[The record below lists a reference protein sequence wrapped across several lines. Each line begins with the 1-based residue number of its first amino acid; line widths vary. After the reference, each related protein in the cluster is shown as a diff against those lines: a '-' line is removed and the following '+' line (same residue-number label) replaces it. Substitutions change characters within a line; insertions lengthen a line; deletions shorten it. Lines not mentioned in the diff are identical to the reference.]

1 VDFRYSKYDAA
12 AAELRQRIADL
23 ERVFRHL
30 LIATDGDVDQA
41 LKHLARIGKR
51 YGLLDDKFGIEDFK
65 RWLERKRLVEARGD
79 GTGLALTGAGE
90 RAIRSEALD
99 LIFSKLRKG
108 AAGEHRTPATGDG
121 GERSSET
128 RAWSFGDDLG
138 LVDAPGTVRNAV
150 RRGGTDEIDLREE
163 DFEVFETEST
173 SSCATV
179 LLLDV
184 SHSMIL
190 YGEDRITPAKR
201 VALALTELIQTRYPK
216 DALDVVL
223 FGDRAWRVDAS
234 ELPYVSVGPFHTN
247 TREGLQVA
255 RDILRR
261 KKHGNRQIFMLTDGK
276 PSALTEP
283 DGEVYKNPFGLD
295 ERVVNKTLE
304 EAAYCR
310 RLGIAITT
318 FMLTN
323 DPSLVAFVE
332 RFTKTCRG
340 RAYYSGLD
348 DLGDFVFV
356 DYLRNRKRRVR

>member
-1 VDFRYSKYDAA
+1 MEFRYSKYDAA
-12 AAELRQRIADL
+12 AQQLRKRIEDL
-23 ERVFRHL
+23 ERIFRQL
-30 LIATDGDVDQA
+30 LLVTDGDVEQA
-41 LKHLARIGKR
+41 LRHLERIGKR
-51 YGLLDDKFGIEDFK
+51 YGLFDQRFGIEDFK
-65 RWLERKRLVEARGD
+65 RWLERKQLVRERAEG
-79 GTGLALTGAGE
+79 GGLALTATGE
-90 RAIRSEALD
+90 RAIRSDSLD

-108 AAGEHRTPATGDG
+108 AVGEHRTPATGEG
-121 GERSSET
+121 AERSAET
-128 RAWSFGDDLG
+128 RAWSFGDDLS
-138 LVDAPGTVRNAV
+138 LVDAPGTLRNAV
-150 RRGGTDEIDLREE
+150 RRSADEIELRED

-173 SSCATV
+173 ASCATV

-201 VALALTELIQTRYPK
+201 VALALTELIRTRYPK
-216 DALDVVL
+216 DSLDVVL
-223 FGDRAWRVDAS
+223 FGDRAWRVDPS

-247 TREGLQVA
+247 TREALQVA

-261 KKHGNRQIFMLTDGK
+261 KKHGNRQIFMVTDGK

-283 DGEVYKNPFGLD
+283 DGEVYKNSFGLD
-295 ERVVNKTLE
+295 DRVVNKTLE

-310 RLGIAITT
+310 RLGFEITT

-323 DPSLVAFVE
+323 DPTLVGFVE
-332 RFTKTCRG
+332 RFTKECRG

-348 DLGDFVFV
+348 DLGQFVFV